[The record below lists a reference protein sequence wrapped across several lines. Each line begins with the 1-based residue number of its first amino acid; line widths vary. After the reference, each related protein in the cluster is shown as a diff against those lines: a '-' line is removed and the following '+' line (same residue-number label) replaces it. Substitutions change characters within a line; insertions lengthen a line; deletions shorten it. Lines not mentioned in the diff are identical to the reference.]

1 MARITEFQAPEGLGI
16 RPAETGIEAT
26 ARAARQLGYAY
37 SQAAQSKAI
46 AGEAQGSAI
55 EAGLSV
61 ALKYA
66 EHKEI
71 ADGSA
76 AWASLV
82 NGKTAEWDKIN
93 KNGSVHDGAAG
104 TNFMQSNLEPAL
116 AQFQQGFFTEKG
128 QAWAEAHVEK
138 LRDHMQKK
146 TTGDMGRR
154 AGNAIAADAV
164 QVGNAFANTV
174 RIDPSHDNV
183 KLAIDGIDSGVG
195 QVIKNHPG
203 MDEGTRKN
211 THQTLTSKIKDDVL
225 DTAAVAEIYKSGNFP
240 SWMDPNSKDYEPEW
254 VKHIDSKKLLALQK
268 QQEAVKNHNE
278 VEDRQL
284 KAAMK
289 ADDDNEVRSL
299 NSQNL
304 AKSTKIDPATGQTSL
319 APDYLTNSLKILQ
332 DHPTPAAAEQY
343 KAALDYSKKILAEE
357 DKIPSNKQVLAGL
370 NARAFDPQNP
380 TTELDVLRAVNSN
393 KPEGHISHQDAQPL
407 LAMVGKIQ
415 EQGMRGPNFTTAMA
429 AAQEKLGVNVMPDGH
444 TRFSNFTNDFVNAY
458 QSEIRA
464 GKNPVDLLNTKDPN
478 SLISKTLAP
487 YAPDAQTLFSARL
500 FKGIGLDPTGAASA
514 QAVAQYANLPAEKR
528 PIAAT
533 SATMANPDKTKIYA
547 SSGGFGRYLGPGPDG
562 AGRWQTVHW
571 DVQKKSWVDDE
582 EK

>member
-1 MARITEFQAPEGLGI
+1 
-16 RPAETGIEAT
+16 
-26 ARAARQLGYAY
+26 
-37 SQAAQSKAI
+37 
-46 AGEAQGSAI
+46 
-55 EAGLSV
+55 
-61 ALKYA
+61 LKYA

-146 TTGDMGRR
+146 TTADMGRR

-164 QVGNAFANTV
+164 QTGNAFANTV

-195 QVIKNHPG
+195 SVIKNHPG

-268 QQEAVKNHNE
+268 QQEMVKNHNE

-284 KAAMK
+284 QAAIRQ
-289 ADDDNEVRSL
+289 DEDRNVRSL
-299 NSQNL
+299 ATQNL
-304 AKSTKIDPATGQTSL
+304 AKSSKVDPATGQTSL

-332 DHPTPAAAEQY
+332 DHPDSPIAAEQY
-343 KAALDYSKKILAEE
+343 KEAMSYSKSVLAQ
-357 DKIPSNKQVLAGL
+357 DKTVISNKETLTGL
-370 NARAFDPQNP
+370 TDRMLDAQNP
-380 TTELDVLRAVNSN
+380 TTELDILRAMNN
-393 KPEGHISHQDAQPL
+393 KQISHQDGESL
-407 LAMVGKIQ
+407 LQTARLVEQ
-415 EQGMRGPNFTTAMA
+415 QGMKGPKFTQAMEA
-429 AAQEKLGVNVMPDGH
+429 VKEKIGVGLMPDGH
-444 TRFSNFTNDFVNAY
+444 TRYSNFMNDFVNEY
-458 QSEIRA
+458 QRELRTGKSE
-464 GKNPVDLLNTKDPN
+464 VDLLNTKDPN
-478 SLISKTLAP
+478 SLISKTLVP
-487 YAPDAQTLFSARL
+487 YAPDARTLFSARL
-500 FKGIGLDPTGAASA
+500 FKGTGLDPTGAASA
-514 QAVAQYANLPAEKR
+514 QAVAQYATLPPEKR
-528 PIAAT
+528 PVAMTNDVI
-533 SATMANPDKTKIYA
+533 ANPDKAKIYA
-547 SSGGFGRYLGPGPDG
+547 STQGFVRYLGPGPDG
-562 AGRWQTVHW
+562 GRFQTVHW
-571 DVQKKSWVDDE
+571 DAQKKSWVDDE

>member
-183 KLAIDGIDSGVG
+183 KLA
-195 QVIKNHPG
+195 
-203 MDEGTRKN
+203 
-211 THQTLTSKIKDDVL
+211 
-225 DTAAVAEIYKSGNFP
+225 
-240 SWMDPNSKDYEPEW
+240 
-254 VKHIDSKKLLALQK
+254 
-268 QQEAVKNHNE
+268 
-278 VEDRQL
+278 
-284 KAAMK
+284 
-289 ADDDNEVRSL
+289 
-299 NSQNL
+299 
-304 AKSTKIDPATGQTSL
+304 
-319 APDYLTNSLKILQ
+319 
-332 DHPTPAAAEQY
+332 
-343 KAALDYSKKILAEE
+343 
-357 DKIPSNKQVLAGL
+357 
-370 NARAFDPQNP
+370 
-380 TTELDVLRAVNSN
+380 
-393 KPEGHISHQDAQPL
+393 
-407 LAMVGKIQ
+407 
-415 EQGMRGPNFTTAMA
+415 
-429 AAQEKLGVNVMPDGH
+429 
-444 TRFSNFTNDFVNAY
+444 
-458 QSEIRA
+458 
-464 GKNPVDLLNTKDPN
+464 
-478 SLISKTLAP
+478 
-487 YAPDAQTLFSARL
+487 
-500 FKGIGLDPTGAASA
+500 
-514 QAVAQYANLPAEKR
+514 
-528 PIAAT
+528 
-533 SATMANPDKTKIYA
+533 
-547 SSGGFGRYLGPGPDG
+547 
-562 AGRWQTVHW
+562 
-571 DVQKKSWVDDE
+571 
-582 EK
+582 